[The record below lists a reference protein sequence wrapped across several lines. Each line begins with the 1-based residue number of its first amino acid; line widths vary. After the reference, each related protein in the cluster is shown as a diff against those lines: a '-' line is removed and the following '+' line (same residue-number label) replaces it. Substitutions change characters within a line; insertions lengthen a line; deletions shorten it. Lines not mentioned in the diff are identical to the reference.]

1 VTEETAMTE
10 TPPPARPK
18 REKRTTPIH
27 ALVRESTGHAFRLW
41 ADKRGLTV
49 SGAVEGLMVDAL
61 LREVTAS
68 PLGPLT
74 RDLPPETLKRIVA
87 VLRAPDTPA
96 TA

>member
-1 VTEETAMTE
+1 MSVTD
-10 TPPPARPK
+10 TPPPVRPR

-27 ALVRESTGHAFRLW
+27 AVVRESTGHAFRLW

-61 LREVTAS
+61 LRELTAS

-74 RDLPPETLKRIVA
+74 RDLPPDTMERIVA
-87 VLRAPDTPA
+87 LLRDRD
-96 TA
+96 